1 MLLRSV
7 FRNMDFIH
15 ALKNTFLFSV
25 WEGGVFPHH
34 FQASKARIPNYPS
47 IGRGHVFV
55 FMPIPSKTWTE
66 MGSTNATLIRHFGNP
81 EHFGDSELFIFL
93 RGGLLALL
101 LPRQDKGRRRP
112 LSSSSSF
119 SSHSVAR
126 PLGKE
131 EEKPLLPLFFFDGFS
146 SSSSSVSEWLAE
158 ARRGERETAL
168 PSDSFTG
175 SRHGGKF
182 ALGFDNDS
190 SAQNGYNGVG
200 WRLYIQ
206 YRSLYSRTVGETNS
220 GEGRGVRGEGKLP
233 KEYLKWPEATE
244 KMRDFFFES

>member
-1 MLLRSV
+1 
-7 FRNMDFIH
+7 MDFIH

-34 FQASKARIPNYPS
+34 FQASKTGVPNYPS
-47 IGRGHVFV
+47 IGRGHVFF

-66 MGSTNATLIRHFGNP
+66 MGSTNATLIRHFGNH
-81 EHFGDSELFIFL
+81 EHLGDSELFIFL

-101 LPRQDKGRRRP
+101 SPRQDKGRRRP

-131 EEKPLLPLFFFDGFS
+131 EEKPPLLLFFFDGF
-146 SSSSSVSEWLAE
+146 SSSVSEWLAE
-158 ARRGERETAL
+158 AWREREGEEKETAL

-175 SRHGGKF
+175 SRHGGEVCIGIWQWLQRPKWQQR
-182 ALGFDNDS
+182 GGMEDI
-190 SAQNGYNGVG
+190 Y
-200 WRLYIQ
+200 
-206 YRSLYSRTVGETNS
+206 TV
-220 GEGRGVRGEGKLP
+220 
-233 KEYLKWPEATE
+233 
-244 KMRDFFFES
+244 